1 MPRKNRV
8 YEVIVTRPATE
19 STLIRVKA
27 TSVEEANDEALS
39 QARIKGDALKWE
51 VYDDNYNDPDEIYI
65 GDEEG
70 AEEVN

>member
-1 MPRKNRV
+1 MPRKKRV

-19 STLIRVKA
+19 STLLRVEA
-27 TSVEEANDEALS
+27 TSIEEANEEALR

-51 VYDDNYNDPDEIYI
+51 VYDDNYNDPDDIYI

-70 AEEVN
+70 AEETD